1 MKQMLIMLL
10 FAFAVG
16 CKCKKNTQ
24 QVLETRTETIIQKDT
39 VFRIQADTS
48 QYIGNLTV
56 KDAKIYLE
64 EVKHTTGK
72 ETPLQK
78 PRVQLQNNQLLVDC
92 YLDEQKLYAKW
103 KEKHSTNQKTIIK
116 EVAVAKPLA
125 FWQKLLMYTGGVSL
139 IIITFWLINRLYLR
153 KI

>member
-1 MKQMLIMLL
+1 MQQTLIILL
-10 FAFAVG
+10 CAFAVG

-24 QVLETRTETIIQKDT
+24 QILETRTETIIQKDT
-39 VFRIQADTS
+39 VFRIRADTS

-56 KDAKIYLE
+56 KDAKIHIE
-64 EVKHTTGK
+64 EIKHTAGK

-116 EVAVAKPLA
+116 EVAVAKPFT
-125 FWQKLLMYTGGVSL
+125 FWQKLLMYCGVAFIAIFL
-139 IIITFWLINRLYLR
+139 FWLLQIT
-153 KI
+153 KTIKK

>member
-1 MKQMLIMLL
+1 MKQILIILL
-10 FAFAVG
+10 CVFTVG

-24 QVLETRTETIIQKDT
+24 QIFETRTETIIQKDT
-39 VFRIQADTS
+39 VFRIRADTS

-64 EVKHTTGK
+64 EIKHTTGK

-78 PRVQLQNNQLLVDC
+78 PRVKLQNNQLLVDC

-103 KEKHSTNQKTIIK
+103 KEKHSNSQKTIIK
-116 EVAVAKPLA
+116 EVAVAKPLT
-125 FWQKLLMYTGGVSL
+125 FWQKLLMYTGGISL
-139 IIITFWLINRLYLR
+139 VIIAGWLVKQFYI
-153 KI
+153 K

>member
-1 MKQMLIMLL
+1 MKQTLIILL
-10 FAFAVG
+10 CAFTIG

-24 QVLETRTETIIQKDT
+24 QILETRTETIIQKDT
-39 VFRIQADTS
+39 VFRIRADTS
-48 QYIGNLTV
+48 QFIGNLTV

-64 EVKHTTGK
+64 EVKHIAGK
-72 ETPLQK
+72 KAPLQK
-78 PRVQLQNNQLLVDC
+78 PLVKLQNNQLLVDC

-125 FWQKLLMYTGGVSL
+125 FWQKLLMYTGGFSL
-139 IIITFWLINRLYLR
+139 AIIAGWLFKQFYI
-153 KI
+153 K

>member
-1 MKQMLIMLL
+1 MKQTLIILL
-10 FAFAVG
+10 CVFAVG

-24 QVLETRTETIIQKDT
+24 QIFETRTETIIEKDT
-39 VFRIQADTS
+39 VFCIRADTS
-48 QYIGNLTV
+48 QYIGNLTL
-56 KDAKIYLE
+56 KDDKIHLE
-64 EVKHTTGK
+64 EVKHTKGK

-78 PRVQLQNNQLLVDC
+78 PHVKLQNNQLLVDC

-125 FWQKLLMYTGGVSL
+125 FWQKLLMYTGGISL
-139 IIITFWLINRLYLR
+139 VIIASWLVKQFYI
-153 KI
+153 K

>member
-1 MKQMLIMLL
+1 MKQMITILL
-10 FAFAVG
+10 CAFAVG

-24 QVLETRTETIIQKDT
+24 QIFETRTETIIQKDT

-48 QYIGNLTV
+48 QYIGNLTL
-56 KDAKIYLE
+56 KDEKIYLE
-64 EVKHTTGK
+64 EVKHTAGK

-116 EVAVAKPLA
+116 EVAVAKPLP
-125 FWQKLLMYTGGVSL
+125 FWQKLLMYTGGISL
-139 IIITFWLINRLYLR
+139 AIIAGWLV
-153 KI
+153 KQF

>member
-1 MKQMLIMLL
+1 MKQTLIILL
-10 FAFAVG
+10 CAFAVG

-24 QVLETRTETIIQKDT
+24 QIFETRTETIIQKDT
-39 VFRIQADTS
+39 VFRIRADTS

-56 KDAKIYLE
+56 KDDKILLE
-64 EVKHTTGK
+64 EIKHTAGK

-116 EVAVAKPLA
+116 EVAVAKPLV
-125 FWQKLLMYTGGVSL
+125 FWQKLLMYTGGISL
-139 IIITFWLINRLYLR
+139 VIIAGWLVKQFYI
-153 KI
+153 K